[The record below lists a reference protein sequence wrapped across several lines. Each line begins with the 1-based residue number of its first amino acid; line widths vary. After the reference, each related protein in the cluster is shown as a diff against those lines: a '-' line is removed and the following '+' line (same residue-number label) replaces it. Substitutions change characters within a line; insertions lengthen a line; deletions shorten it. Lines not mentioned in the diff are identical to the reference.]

1 MFSKPGRFYLFS
13 LGPMTKKNDFHGYKS
28 TPPLEIRKKSDVF
41 NKKSQS
47 KSQKDTRKQTWLIF
61 ILNKNL
67 SLTFSTL
74 IERNLSRQNTDQ
86 QS

>member
-1 MFSKPGRFYLFS
+1 MYNIKVPKPWEYV
-13 LGPMTKKNDFHGYKS
+13 
-28 TPPLEIRKKSDVF
+28 KKSYVF

-47 KSQKDTRKQTWLIF
+47 KSQKDKRAQTWLIF

-74 IERNLSRQNTDQ
+74 IERILSRQNTDH
-86 QS
+86 